1 MVVYGNVNMKKLL
14 IAVLMPIAVYAETVR
29 LDVEVKD
36 YDGNPLP
43 GVTKDNVDW
52 ER

>member
-1 MVVYGNVNMKKLL
+1 
-14 IAVLMPIAVYAETVR
+14 MPIAVSAETVR

-52 ER
+52 GLEFIVSVRN